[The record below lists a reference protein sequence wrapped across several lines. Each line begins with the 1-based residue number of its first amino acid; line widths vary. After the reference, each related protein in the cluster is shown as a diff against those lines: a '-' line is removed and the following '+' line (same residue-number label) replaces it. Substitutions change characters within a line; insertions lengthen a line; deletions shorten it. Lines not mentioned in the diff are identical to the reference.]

1 MASVPKGSV
10 LIDPQTLKPLVNQDG
25 YVEWNKMLGI
35 FELNAKMD
43 ENHQSVIFR
52 SIYHFD
58 PSNLPPCTKLQ
69 IPNISPAQTPSPT
82 LSVNN
87 DTYIGTP
94 NIPPPP
100 FRKKNHKPTNSTTT
114 TATAIADDSIVQ
126 QRTSDKC
133 DREYVSNSV
142 AVAAAD
148 VVVDRKSGK
157 VAGIAIASELEEVT
171 VPEPTPPSSTTKK
184 NISMNSLLSPLN
196 QITHQEIQD
205 NNLDRKADLGMSWR
219 LRPC

>member
-1 MASVPKGSV
+1 M
-10 LIDPQTLKPLVNQDG
+10 
-25 YVEWNKMLGI
+25 
-35 FELNAKMD
+35 
-43 ENHQSVIFR
+43 FR

-87 DTYIGTP
+87 DTIIGTP

-100 FRKKNHKPTNSTTT
+100 FRKKSHKPTNSSTT
-114 TATAIADDSIVQ
+114 TAPAAIVDDSIVQ

-133 DREYVSNSV
+133 DREHVSNS
-142 AVAAAD
+142 AAAGGAD
-148 VVVDRKSGK
+148 VAVDRKSSK
-157 VAGIAIASELEEVT
+157 PAIAVASELEVI
-171 VPEPTPPSSTTKK
+171 VPDPTPPLPPASTTTKK

-205 NNLDRKADLGMSWR
+205 NNLDRKADGGFGFLV
-219 LRPC
+219 L